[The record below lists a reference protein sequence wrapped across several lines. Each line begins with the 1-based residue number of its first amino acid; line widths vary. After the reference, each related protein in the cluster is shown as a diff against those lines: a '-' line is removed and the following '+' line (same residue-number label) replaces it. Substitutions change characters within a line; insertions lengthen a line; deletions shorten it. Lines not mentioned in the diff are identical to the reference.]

1 VHEYIILGQSRGSGR
16 EQVKVRG
23 EQTSGFLIP
32 TMSVCTCTCTAVA
45 LCSIYSTTTKKKPQ
59 AKKKATGDHDPDNI
73 DTLQQREYPEVPLET
88 TVPAY
93 SLTAPPS
100 AAHAPHHTKITPDMA
115 HKYTPTTYNQV
126 LKNLYRD
133 NWLEAI
139 TAELDTLNRAN
150 ALKHQIQYSTVLYC
164 ISGRVFKHIQLSTVS
179 MRTLNS
185 ISEFS
190 NCIG

>member
-1 VHEYIILGQSRGSGR
+1 
-16 EQVKVRG
+16 
-23 EQTSGFLIP
+23 
-32 TMSVCTCTCTAVA
+32 MSVCTCTCTAVA

-115 HKYTPTTYNQV
+115 HKYTPTT
-126 LKNLYRD
+126 
-133 NWLEAI
+133 
-139 TAELDTLNRAN
+139 
-150 ALKHQIQYSTVLYC
+150 
-164 ISGRVFKHIQLSTVS
+164 
-179 MRTLNS
+179 
-185 ISEFS
+185 
-190 NCIG
+190 

>member
-1 VHEYIILGQSRGSGR
+1 
-16 EQVKVRG
+16 
-23 EQTSGFLIP
+23 
-32 TMSVCTCTCTAVA
+32 MSVCTCTCTAVA
-45 LCSIYSTTTKKKPQ
+45 LCKPKSHSIYSTTTKKKPQ

-150 ALKHQIQYSTVLYC
+150 ALKHHNSVQYCTVLHFWKSFQTHTVKYC
-164 ISGRVFKHIQLSTVS
+164 IHADVKFYQRVFKLHRVMYWSY
-179 MRTLNS
+179 
-185 ISEFS
+185 
-190 NCIG
+190 